1 MRRWLLVSS
10 PPRVPR
16 SRVATPPVCGGFV
29 NPRPTSPC
37 CRLLLS
43 VSPPVRPTDV
53 TQCIGRPLFLWQRC
67 GPFALTLHSL
77 GLPRTRCGLTLTP
90 FRHPHRSGIH
100 SLQVST
106 VCKSQM
112 RMGRS
117 RMGRTAHKASGCTS
131 RYARGD
137 VCLYPH
143 PFLRVLVRV

>member
-1 MRRWLLVSS
+1 MRRWLLVSFTPSSTKIESCHSTCVWWICQS
-10 PPRVPR
+10 PTHLTLLSPGAQCI
-16 SRVATPPVCGGFV
+16 SA
-29 NPRPTSPC
+29 RPTY
-37 CRLLLS
+37 
-43 VSPPVRPTDV
+43 V

-90 FRHPHRSGIH
+90 SWHPHRSGIH

-131 RYARGD
+131 RYARGGG
-137 VCLYPH
+137 CLYPH